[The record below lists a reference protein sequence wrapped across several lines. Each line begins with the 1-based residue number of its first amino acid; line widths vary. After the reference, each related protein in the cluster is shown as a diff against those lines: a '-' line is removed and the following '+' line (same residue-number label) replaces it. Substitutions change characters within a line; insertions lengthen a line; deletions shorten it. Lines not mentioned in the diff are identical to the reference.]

1 MFAAVDPREPC
12 KAVSVDLEPCGQ
24 RLRVTLSGGV
34 SGLQVAEALSQ
45 LYLDQP
51 EVTRLD
57 MLFDLTAYEGEVETP
72 HIKLIAAAYLQS
84 NREPQ
89 HPCRTAFVT
98 VDPNFGLWA
107 ASMSFIFVGREHRAF
122 FTFDEAQAFLD
133 EPLASRAPFA
143 QPEPTPS

>member
-1 MFAAVDPREPC
+1 MYAPVEHRESTRAV
-12 KAVSVDLEPCGQ
+12 AVNLEPCGQ
-24 RLRVTLSGGV
+24 RLRVKLSGGL
-34 SGLQVAEALSQ
+34 SGLQVAEALSE
-45 LYLDQP
+45 LYRQQP

-57 MLFDLTAYEGEVETP
+57 MLFDLSEYEGEVEAA

-98 VDPNFGLWA
+98 DDPNFGLWA

-122 FTFDEAQAFLD
+122 FTFAEAEAFLD